1 MPTELLHRATTR
13 AVIEAFYEAYNTLGF
28 GFLESVYAAALER
41 ELLDRGRDVVREFGV
56 TVVYKGAPL
65 SNHRLDF
72 LVDGCVVIEL
82 KAGPAL
88 PPTAEVQ
95 LRNYLRA
102 TNLEVGLLLWFGPK
116 PHFKRIVAFNAPASF
131 PFNP

>member
-1 MPTELLHRATTR
+1 MATPLLHRDTTQ
-13 AVIEAFYEAYNTLGF
+13 AVLDAFYEVYNTLGF

-41 ELLDRGRDVVREFGV
+41 ELLDRGLEVVREFGV

-72 LVDGCVVIEL
+72 LVDECVVIEL

-102 TNLEVGLLLWFGPK
+102 TNLEVGLLLWFGPE
-116 PHFKRIVAFNAPASF
+116 PRFKRLVAFNRSA
-131 PFNP
+131 